1 MYEEKLK
8 ELGLEVPQ
16 MAAPVANYVPCVVE
30 NGWLYISG
38 QLPMVNGQLA
48 AAGKLGNGLD
58 VEQGYEAAKVC
69 ALNCLGAIKQV
80 LGSLD
85 RVERIVK
92 ISGFV
97 NSAPDFTAQPIKQPA
112 VKLLHKP

>member
-38 QLPMVNGQLA
+38 QLPMV
-48 AAGKLGNGLD
+48 K
-58 VEQGYEAAKVC
+58 
-69 ALNCLGAIKQV
+69 
-80 LGSLD
+80 
-85 RVERIVK
+85 RPTR
-92 ISGFV
+92 SGRQTWRR
-97 NSAPDFTAQPIKQPA
+97 P
-112 VKLLHKP
+112 

>member
-48 AAGKLGNGLD
+48 ETG
-58 VEQGYEAAKVC
+58 
-69 ALNCLGAIKQV
+69 
-80 LGSLD
+80 
-85 RVERIVK
+85 
-92 ISGFV
+92 
-97 NSAPDFTAQPIKQPA
+97 
-112 VKLLHKP
+112 

>member
-48 AAGKLGNGLD
+48 AAGKLGDGLD
-58 VEQGYEAAKVC
+58 VEQGYEAAIFTMHST
-69 ALNCLGAIKQV
+69 ALAQSN
-80 LGSLD
+80 
-85 RVERIVK
+85 R
-92 ISGFV
+92 F
-97 NSAPDFTAQPIKQPA
+97 SA
-112 VKLLHKP
+112 LLTVWSAL

>member
-48 AAGKLGNGLD
+48 APANL
-58 VEQGYEAAKVC
+58 AT
-69 ALNCLGAIKQV
+69 ALML
-80 LGSLD
+80 S
-85 RVERIVK
+85 RVTRRRRFAH
-92 ISGFV
+92 STALAQSNRF
-97 NSAPDFTAQPIKQPA
+97 SALLTAWSA
-112 VKLLHKP
+112 L